1 MLSLKQLVAFANP
14 KGQAVR
20 IENYTS
26 VKPDIGPMNALCYPS
41 FRLNWGVVCE
51 YESFKVC
58 QAADFLD
65 PLY

>member
-41 FRLNWGVVCE
+41 FRLN
-51 YESFKVC
+51 
-58 QAADFLD
+58 
-65 PLY
+65 